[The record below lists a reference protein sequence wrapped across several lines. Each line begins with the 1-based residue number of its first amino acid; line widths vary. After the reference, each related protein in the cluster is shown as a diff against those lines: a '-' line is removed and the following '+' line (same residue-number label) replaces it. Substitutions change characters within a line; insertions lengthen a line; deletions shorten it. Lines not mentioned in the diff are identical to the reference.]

1 MKLSISVGASALL
14 VSALLYTGTATA
26 QSTLEERLYQCRAI
40 ESALERLDC
49 YDNLSRESG
58 ELRRSSAPESSASE
72 RSEPVQ
78 AEPQQ
83 AQTQSQDNDFGRE
96 HRRQPAAD
104 DDGKRYVE
112 IVEKWQ
118 NPRGLWRFRL
128 ADGAEWHQT
137 EASQAFSF
145 DDNADYYIE
154 RGMLN
159 SFRLSHDNTNRSIR
173 VRRAD

>member
-1 MKLSISVGASALL
+1 MKIKTSTSALVAAALL
-14 VSALLYTGTATA
+14 VSGNVASGSAAA
-26 QSTLEERLYQCRAI
+26 QSTLEERLYECRAI

-58 ELRRSSAPESSASE
+58 ELRRQSAAPVRAERTEEAEQPVEQASS
-72 RSEPVQ
+72 R
-78 AEPQQ
+78 
-83 AQTQSQDNDFGRE
+83 DDFGRE
-96 HRRQPAAD
+96 HRRQLAD
-104 DDGKRYVE
+104 DDSGKRYIQIE
-112 IVEKWQ
+112 EKWQ

-128 ADGAEWHQT
+128 DDGAEWHQT

-145 DDNADYYIE
+145 EDDASYYIE
-154 RGMLN
+154 RGMFN